1 MARAALDQSA
11 KPAESLAIEPP
22 DGDEPARDDWMST
35 IGMFDDDPVMAE
47 IIEAGRQ
54 IREEDRKK
62 ACASG
67 RWT

>member
-1 MARAALDQSA
+1 MARGTLDQSA
-11 KPAESLAIEPP
+11 EPAESLAVEPS

-62 ACASG
+62 G
-67 RWT
+67 PR